1 MCIVMCEKMLLADIG
16 NVYGGETWPMKMEN
30 WTAGIIR
37 RTYRFSWKKRKK
49 SSDGDC
55 WDLNKSF
62 WWIRMFWTCGM
73 MLIGSNVQQWT
84 WMELIIKQR
93 RRPRKTR
100 WNGVE
105 QDTETEGLVCPKLQT
120 FGTNFICLFFYLWR
134 KKMKRR
140 ATVEN
145 GRQTGVY
152 VRVSTGWS
160 GNARFRC
167 PTCCGRQEQNLAFHS
182 ATQTSDL
189 WGYVQQSLLYNVSV
203 VILSP
208 VIS

>member
-49 SSDGDC
+49 SSDRDC

-73 MLIGSNVQQWT
+73 TLIGSNVQQWT

-120 FGTNFICLFFYLWR
+120 FGTNFICLFFIYGERKWSVGRLW
-134 KKMKRR
+134 KTAVRR
-140 ATVEN
+140 VCMCVCRQA
-145 GRQTGVY
+145 GREMHGSDVQ
-152 VRVSTGWS
+152 RV
-160 GNARFRC
+160 AV
-167 PTCCGRQEQNLAFHS
+167 GRS
-182 ATQTSDL
+182 K
-189 WGYVQQSLLYNVSV
+189 
-203 VILSP
+203 I
-208 VIS
+208 